1 MSVMFL
7 KQQMKYKKGRKEM
20 NYYVITYN
28 FANTGNNIYGVFASY
43 ENACAEFKRII
54 TTKRADCVSGG
65 YKIYEDN
72 DTCFVSEYISY
83 RIIPTTLMG

>member
-1 MSVMFL
+1 
-7 KQQMKYKKGRKEM
+7 M
-20 NYYVITYN
+20 NYYVITYSYDDS
-28 FANTGNNIYGVFASY
+28 GNNIYGVFADY
-43 ENACAEFKRII
+43 KNACAEFERLVTK
-54 TTKRADCVSGG
+54 KRADYVSCG